1 MSENHQVLFRKYR
14 PQVFGDVIYQDLAVG
29 ALQNAFKQK
38 KIGHAYIFFGP
49 RGVGKTSIARILAKR
64 LNCKQPNGSE
74 PCNECSSC
82 IEITRGS
89 SQDVLE
95 IDAASNRGI
104 EHIRELREN
113 VKFTPMS
120 GKYRVYIIDEVHMLT
135 EPAFNALLK
144 TLEEPP
150 GHVVFI
156 LATTEFHKIPE
167 TILSR
172 CQDFIFKKVP
182 LLVLQSHVE
191 KLCKLENIQ
200 YDEEGLFWIARKGD
214 GSVRDTLSFMEQ
226 AVIFTDSHLTGK
238 NIREMIGY
246 HGVDEF
252 SKFVRNLILPEKNI
266 EVFQS
271 MERLFQEGQDL
282 YKFIWDLLEFLNTIV
297 LSQQN
302 LLDKETSNIPLE
314 DLERVKKEFREY
326 DPNTLNLITEKL
338 FIIYDKISQMRLKNS
353 QEIKIYLEIQFRK
366 LLFDLDKPSV
376 SGLLK
381 KIADLSREIH
391 TEQSHLPTDSKAQVE
406 THSKPKDAQE
416 TNLPQNRDRK
426 EKVSESAPTN
436 QSQPAKKDPDPKPIA
451 NPFTNQPDKEPSI
464 GDRMESFVKE
474 NFSGTEVDPSTTPDI

>member
-1 MSENHQVLFRKYR
+1 MSTNHQVLFRKYR
-14 PQVFGDVIYQDLAVG
+14 PQIFADVIYQDLAVG
-29 ALQNAFKQK
+29 ALKNAFKQK

-64 LNCKQPNGSE
+64 LNCKDPQGAE
-74 PCNECSSC
+74 PCNVCSSC
-82 IEITRGS
+82 LEITRGG

-135 EPAFNALLK
+135 EQAFNALLK

-150 GHVVFI
+150 AHVVFI

-182 LLVLQSHVE
+182 LSVLQAHVE

-226 AVIFTDSHLTGK
+226 AVIFTDSQLMGK

-252 SKFVRNLILPEKNI
+252 SEFVKNLLNPENNAA
-266 EVFQS
+266 VFHS
-271 MERLFQEGQDL
+271 VEKLFQEGQDL

-302 LLDKETSNIPLE
+302 LLDKESSNIPL
-314 DLERVKKEFREY
+314 DDIERVKKDFRDY
-326 DPNTLNLITEKL
+326 DQNTLNLLTERL
-338 FIIYDKISQMRLKNS
+338 FYIYDKISHMRLKNS

-366 LLFDLDKPSV
+366 LLFELEKPSV
-376 SGLLK
+376 SGLMK
-381 KIADLSREIH
+381 KISDLSREIH
-391 TEQSHLPTDSKAQVE
+391 TEISHLPEEKTIQPTNQETKSVSTPVTDSKKDI
-406 THSKPKDAQE
+406 SKESEVKLNPL
-416 TNLPQNRDRK
+416 TNK
-426 EKVSESAPTN
+426 
-436 QSQPAKKDPDPKPIA
+436 PDSTEDSLA
-451 NPFTNQPDKEPSI
+451 DK
-464 GDRMESFVKE
+464 MESFVKE
-474 NFSGTEVDPSTTPDI
+474 NFAGTEVDPSTTPNI

>member
-14 PQVFGDVIYQDLAVG
+14 PQVFKDVIYQDLAVG

-64 LNCKQPNGSE
+64 LNCKSPIENE
-74 PCNECSSC
+74 PCNECLSC
-82 IEITRGS
+82 TEITRGN

-95 IDAASNRGI
+95 IDAASHRGI

-150 GHVVFI
+150 AHVVFI

-182 LLVLQSHVE
+182 QPVLQSHVE
-191 KLCKLENIQ
+191 KICNKEGIEF
-200 YDEEGLFWIARKGD
+200 DTEGLFWIARKGD

-226 AVIFTDSHLTGK
+226 AVIFTDSKLTGK
-238 NIREMIGY
+238 NIRDMIGY
-246 HGVDEF
+246 HGVDVFAEF
-252 SKFVRNLILPEKNI
+252 VKNI
-266 EVFQS
+266 LNPSEQNKIFHKL
-271 MERLFQEGQDL
+271 EKLFDEGQDL
-282 YKFIWDLLEFLNTIV
+282 YKFLWDLLEFVNAIV
-297 LSQQN
+297 MIHHN
-302 LLDKETSNIPLE
+302 LLDKENSNIPPE
-314 DLERVKKEFREY
+314 DIDKIKKDFREI
-326 DPNTLNLITEKL
+326 DPNHINLLAEKL
-338 FIIYDKISQMRLKNS
+338 FFIYEKISMMRLRNS
-353 QEIKIYLEIQFRK
+353 QEIKIFLEIQFRK
-366 LLFDLDKPSV
+366 LLFDMDKPTV

-381 KIADLSREIH
+381 KISDLSRQVQGEISH
-391 TEQSHLPTDSKAQVE
+391 IPNDPQSLNTSSFQAESLPKATGSLESREKSQKISDENSLDNKATVQNRNDGRTDAQV
-406 THSKPKDAQE
+406 
-416 TNLPQNRDRK
+416 LG
-426 EKVSESAPTN
+426 
-436 QSQPAKKDPDPKPIA
+436 
-451 NPFTNQPDKEPSI
+451 DK
-464 GDRMESFVKE
+464 MENFVKE
-474 NFSGTEVDPSTTPDI
+474 NFSGTEVDPSTLPDI

>member
-1 MSENHQVLFRKYR
+1 MLGKHVCQKHPGFESRSLRHLLRMSENHQVLFRKYR
-14 PQVFGDVIYQDLAVG
+14 PQVFADVIYQDLAVG

-64 LNCKQPNGSE
+64 LNCKTPEANE
-74 PCNECSSC
+74 PCNKCLSC
-82 IEITRGS
+82 IEITRGN

-135 EPAFNALLK
+135 EQAFNALLK

-150 GHVVFI
+150 SHVVFI

-182 LLVLQSHVE
+182 LPVLQSHVE
-191 KLCKLENIQ
+191 KLCKLEEIN
-200 YDEEGLFWIARKGD
+200 YDAEGLFWIARKGD

-226 AVIFTDSHLTGK
+226 AVVFTDSNLLGK

-246 HGVDEF
+246 HGIDEF
-252 SKFVRNLILPEKNI
+252 SNFIKNI
-266 EVFQS
+266 LDPSKNSEVFHTL
-271 MERLFQEGQDL
+271 EKLFQEGQDL

-297 LSQQN
+297 LASQN
-302 LLDKETSNIPLE
+302 LLDRENSNIPIE
-314 DLERVKKEFREY
+314 DIERVKKDFREF
-326 DPNTLNLITEKL
+326 DPQRLNLITEKL
-338 FIIYDKISQMRLKNS
+338 FAIYDKISIMRLRNS
-353 QEIKIYLEIQFRK
+353 QEIKIYLEIQFRTM
-366 LLFDLDKPSV
+366 LFELEKPSV
-376 SGLLK
+376 SGLIK
-381 KIADLSREIH
+381 KISDLSREIQ
-391 TEQSHLPTDSKAQVE
+391 TEISHLPAPNEGLKTAPQPAMPQVQ
-406 THSKPKDAQE
+406 TPKDE
-416 TNLPQNRDRK
+416 IK
-426 EKVSESAPTN
+426 S
-436 QSQPAKKDPDPKPIA
+436 
-451 NPFTNQPDKEPSI
+451 
-464 GDRMESFVKE
+464 GDELESFVKE
-474 NFSGTEVDPSTTPDI
+474 NFSGTEVDPTTAPDI